1 MAKEMR
7 WRRKDVDRGSSWT
20 IAMPLPN
27 SLTRFNPSLPQ
38 TPVVSIAIG
47 VKSMWCGNSAYLV
60 LFLVSASA
68 AAAPA
73 TMLEALY
80 SFYLAVMEQF

>member
-20 IAMPLPN
+20 MRLPN

-38 TPVVSIAIG
+38 TPVVSIATGI
-47 VKSMWCGNSAYLV
+47 KSMCCGKSVYLV
-60 LFLVSASA
+60 LFLIRFDAKEKKLEKFIAVR
-68 AAAPA
+68 PW
-73 TMLEALY
+73 TMA
-80 SFYLAVMEQF
+80 